1 MQVSLRVN
9 AARNYGGAIFAQVG
23 CTVTISGDS
32 TFIGNA
38 AVQGGAIAIKGGQVV
53 VDGPLRAQFNTASPF
68 KGGGFVYALHDGESG
83 TPGVLQFT
91 DTAATTACVS
101 HNVPDA
107 ISLDGVPAGQA
118 CVAAAVQQAGNRAP
132 TISQGW
138 CVLVMMHLWPALR
151 PRAGASV

>member
-1 MQVSLRVN
+1 MN

-38 AVQGGAIAIKGGQVV
+38 AVQWGAIAIKGGQVV

-83 TPGVLQFT
+83 TPGVLQST

-118 CVAAAVQQAGNRAP
+118 LCGSSSTTSWQPGAYNITGVVCACDDAFVAGTASTCRSQCVRPVQ
-132 TISQGW
+132 
-138 CVLVMMHLWPALR
+138 
-151 PRAGASV
+151 